1 MTLGCSSC
9 IPWLLFFTC
18 VWDSAAERTHRDV
31 YSNISSLDISHR
43 PQKVIS
49 NERGFS
55 LYTFMA
61 HPWIFEWWGSIQLVH
76 MRSLS
81 IILNGRSRNSWAPL
95 PVCPCISYGHLCGH
109 FSIATR
115 GSNTS
120 NVIQCQGPHRR
131 TSRFSTTGVN
141 HWLLYDHRE
150 QGTQHWSL
158 IGVYF
163 ISHITGLV
171 RQAFPGPDWPLS
183 LPTHPQGL
191 HIEWPVVR
199 AMICY
204 I

>member
-1 MTLGCSSC
+1 
-9 IPWLLFFTC
+9 
-18 VWDSAAERTHRDV
+18 
-31 YSNISSLDISHR
+31 
-43 PQKVIS
+43 
-49 NERGFS
+49 
-55 LYTFMA
+55 MA

-120 NVIQCQGPHRR
+120 NVMWGSRSQGPHRR

-158 IGVYF
+158 M
-163 ISHITGLV
+163 
-171 RQAFPGPDWPLS
+171 S
-183 LPTHPQGL
+183 LFHLTHYRPCEASCSRTWLTAVLTHTSSRPTHWMACSQSDDL
-191 HIEWPVVR
+191 LYLTLW
-199 AMICY
+199 CY
-204 I
+204 HTWYREYHDIVLWYPKMEDVF